1 MFHKTQGVVL
11 SATKYNDRFSIAQV
25 FTSDFGRTAYLV
37 PISKS
42 KKRKI
47 NQALFFPLSVIDMEV
62 EHFPLRDIHRL
73 KDVQR
78 QFPLYSINMNV
89 VKLSITFFLSEFL
102 TKVLQETNENKVIFS
117 FIKDSIVTLEK
128 QEKGLAN
135 FHLVFMFKL
144 TQFLGIAPNL
154 DNYSKDAGAYF
165 DLLKGYYSQSK
176 PLHNHHL
183 TLRQSSY
190 LDIFKRINYHNMH
203 LYKLSQSDRNTIIN
217 NMLDYYRMHVY
228 DFPEIKSL
236 EILRELY

>member
-1 MFHKTQGVVL
+1 MFHKTEGVVL
-11 SATKYNDRFSIAQV
+11 SAAKYNDRFSIAQV

-37 PISKS
+37 PITKS

-47 NQALFFPLSVIDMEV
+47 NHALFFPLSVIDMEV

-78 QFPLYSINMNV
+78 QFPLYSINVNV

-102 TKVLQETNENKVIFS
+102 TRVLQETNENRVIFS
-117 FIKDSIVTLEK
+117 FIRDSIAILEE

-154 DNYSKDAGAYF
+154 DNYNNSAYF
-165 DLLKGYYSQSK
+165 DLQNGFYSQGK

-183 TLRQSSY
+183 TLQQSNY
-190 LDIFKRINYHNMH
+190 LDIFKQINYQNMH
-203 LYKLSQSDRNTIIN
+203 LYKLSQGDRNKIIN
-217 NMLDYYRMHVY
+217 YMLDYYRMHVY
-228 DFPEIKSL
+228 NFPEIKSL
-236 EILRELY
+236 EVLRDMY

>member
-1 MFHKTQGVVL
+1 MFHKTEGVVL
-11 SATKYNDRFSIAQV
+11 SAAKYNDRFSIAQV

-37 PISKS
+37 PITKS

-47 NQALFFPLSVIDMEV
+47 NHALFFPLSVIDMEV

-78 QFPLYSINMNV
+78 QFPLYSINVNV

-102 TKVLQETNENKVIFS
+102 TKVLQETNENRVIFS
-117 FIKDSIVTLEK
+117 FIRDSIATLEE

-144 TQFLGIAPNL
+144 TQFLGIPPNL
-154 DNYSKDAGAYF
+154 DNYNNSAYF
-165 DLLKGYYSQSK
+165 DLQNGFYSQGK

-183 TLRQSSY
+183 TLQQSNY
-190 LDIFKRINYHNMH
+190 LDIFKQINYHNMH
-203 LYKLSQSDRNTIIN
+203 LYKLSQGDRNKIIN
-217 NMLDYYRMHVY
+217 YMLDYYRMHVY
-228 DFPEIKSL
+228 NFPEIKSL
-236 EILRELY
+236 EVLRDMY

>member
-1 MFHKTQGVVL
+1 MFHKTEGVVL
-11 SATKYNDRFSIAQV
+11 SAAKYNDRFSIAQV

-37 PISKS
+37 PITKS

-47 NQALFFPLSVIDMEV
+47 NHALFFPLSVIDMEV

-78 QFPLYSINMNV
+78 QFPLYSINVNV

-102 TKVLQETNENKVIFS
+102 TRVLQETNENRVIFS
-117 FIKDSIVTLEK
+117 FIRDSIATLEE

-154 DNYSKDAGAYF
+154 DNYNKGAYF
-165 DLLKGYYSQSK
+165 DLQNGFYSQGK

-183 TLRQSSY
+183 TLQQSNY
-190 LDIFKRINYHNMH
+190 LDIFKQINYQNMH
-203 LYKLSQSDRNTIIN
+203 LYKLSQGDRNKIIN
-217 NMLDYYRMHVY
+217 YMLDYYRMHVY
-228 DFPEIKSL
+228 NFPEIKSL
-236 EILRELY
+236 EVLRDMY

>member
-1 MFHKTQGVVL
+1 MFHKTEGVVL
-11 SATKYNDRFSIAQV
+11 SAAKYNDRFSIAQV

-37 PISKS
+37 PITKS

-47 NQALFFPLSVIDMEV
+47 NHALFFPLSVIDMEV
-62 EHFPLRDIHRL
+62 EHFPLRDIHHL

-78 QFPLYSINMNV
+78 QFPLYSINVNV

-102 TKVLQETNENKVIFS
+102 TKVLQETNENRVIFS
-117 FIKDSIVTLEK
+117 FIRDSIATLEE

-154 DNYSKDAGAYF
+154 DNYNNSAYF
-165 DLLKGYYSQSK
+165 DLQNGFYSQGK

-183 TLRQSSY
+183 TLQQSNY
-190 LDIFKRINYHNMH
+190 LDIFKQINYQNMH
-203 LYKLSQSDRNTIIN
+203 LYKLSQGDRNKIIN
-217 NMLDYYRMHVY
+217 YMLDYYRMHVY
-228 DFPEIKSL
+228 NFPEIKSL
-236 EILRELY
+236 EVLRDMY

>member
-47 NQALFFPLSVIDMEV
+47 NQALFFPLSVINMEV

-73 KDVQR
+73 KDVQL
-78 QFPLYSINMNV
+78 QFPLYSINLDV

-102 TKVLQETNENKVIFS
+102 TRVLQETNENRVIFS
-117 FIKDSIVTLEK
+117 FIRDSIITLEEK
-128 QEKGLAN
+128 EKGLAN

-144 TQFLGIAPNL
+144 AQFLGIAPNL
-154 DNYSKDAGAYF
+154 DNHISGSFF
-165 DLLKGYYSQSK
+165 DLLNGVYSMSK
-176 PLHNHHL
+176 PLHNHCL
-183 TLRQSSY
+183 NLQQTAY
-190 LDIFKRINYHNMH
+190 LDLFKRINYHNMH
-203 LYKLSQSDRNTIIN
+203 LYKLSHSDRNNIIKY
-217 NMLDYYRMHVY
+217 MLDYYRAHVY
-228 DFPEIKSL
+228 DFAEINSL
-236 EILRELY
+236 EVLRELH

>member
-11 SATKYNDRFSIAQV
+11 SITRYNDRFSIAQV

-37 PISKS
+37 PISRS

-47 NQALFFPLSVIDMEV
+47 NQALFFPLSVVDMEV

-78 QFPLYSINMNV
+78 QFPLYSINMDV

-102 TKVLQETNENKVIFS
+102 TRVLQETNENRAVFS
-117 FIKDSIVTLEK
+117 FIRDSIVILEEK
-128 QEKGLAN
+128 EKGLAN

-144 TQFLGIAPNL
+144 AQFLGISPNL
-154 DNYSKDAGAYF
+154 DNYKRESLF
-165 DLLKGYYSQSK
+165 DLLNGGYSQSK
-176 PLHNHHL
+176 ALHNHYL
-183 TLRQSSY
+183 NLQESAY

-203 LYKLSQSDRNTIIN
+203 LFRLSQSNRNTIIN
-217 NMLDYYRMHVY
+217 YMLDYYRMHVY
-228 DFPEIKSL
+228 DFPAIKSL
-236 EILRELY
+236 EILRELH